1 MHLGGMVPLGAGP
14 GMTARAEEA
23 EVDKQ
28 LVQEFLAGDRRAFER
43 LASRHQNRVY
53 GMCYRLLGS
62 QALAEEAAQEV
73 LVKVFKNLHR
83 FRGDSRFSTWLY
95 RVTLNHCRNV
105 QAYRAR
111 RHEKRHDSLDADRED
126 GEGNTRKR
134 ELADDAPDAEDDLLR
149 QEQLGILHEELAQL
163 DPIWKEIL
171 VLRDVDGRSYDEI
184 GEALELP
191 PGTVKSRL
199 HRARSQLKQRL
210 GRRLKGSDA

>member
-1 MHLGGMVPLGAGP
+1 
-14 GMTARAEEA
+14 MTVSAKDAATDAE
-23 EVDKQ
+23 
-28 LVQEFLAGDRRAFER
+28 LVQAFLSGDRGAFER
-43 LASRHQNRVY
+43 LAARHQNKVF

-62 QALAEEAAQEV
+62 RPLAEEAAQDV

-83 FRGDSRFSTWLY
+83 FRGESRFSTWLY
-95 RVTLNHCRNV
+95 RITLNHCRNV

-126 GEGNTRKR
+126 DEGNTRKR
-134 ELADDAPDAEDDLLR
+134 ELADGGPDAEDDLLKR
-149 QEQLGILHEELAQL
+149 ERLDILHEELSQL

-171 VLRDVDGRSYDEI
+171 VLRDVDGQSYDEI
-184 GEALELP
+184 GAALDLP

-210 GRRLKGSDA
+210 GRRLKGDAEV

>member
-1 MHLGGMVPLGAGP
+1 
-14 GMTARAEEA
+14 MTVSATDAATDAE
-23 EVDKQ
+23 
-28 LVQEFLAGDRRAFER
+28 LVQAFLSGDRGAFER
-43 LASRHQNRVY
+43 LAARHQNRVY

-73 LVKVFKNLHR
+73 LVKVYKNLHR
-83 FRGDSRFSTWLY
+83 FRGESRFSTWLY

-126 GEGNTRKR
+126 AEGNTRKR
-134 ELADDAPDAEDDLLR
+134 ELADGAPDAEDDLLQ
-149 QEQLGILHEELAQL
+149 QERLEMLHEELAQL

-171 VLRDVDGRSYDEI
+171 VLRDVDGRSYEEI

-199 HRARSQLKQRL
+199 HRARAQLKTRL
-210 GRRLKGSDA
+210 GRRLKGDAEL